1 MLALV
6 DPLVFRLSSRHEGGR
21 RLFII
26 EIGMDIGLVFPPN
39 IVSRPNISIVSN
51 SGVQGVNSSVRI
63 VDTQTVTVRVTFT

>member
-26 EIGMDIGLVFPPN
+26 EVGMDFDLVFPPN
-39 IVSRPNISIVSN
+39 TVVRPNISIASL
-51 SGVQGVNSSVRI
+51 
-63 VDTQTVTVRVTFT
+63 